1 MIESGEL
8 DTWDYQWGFTRN
20 AHRGLS
26 CMPSVSLIRNI
37 GFSDDATHTV
47 GSPCKIKE
55 SELAF
60 PLRINLI
67 LLQITHLTMNF
78 LSLTPGLQG
87 SGQKSTLC

>member
-1 MIESGEL
+1 MHIE
-8 DTWDYQWGFTRN
+8 D
-20 AHRGLS
+20 S
-26 CMPSVSLIRNI
+26 CMPSIGLIRNI

>member
-8 DTWDYQWGFTRN
+8 DTGLSMGFTRN

-55 SELAF
+55 SELF
-60 PLRINLI
+60 SFKN
-67 LLQITHLTMNF
+67 QF
-78 LSLTPGLQG
+78 
-87 SGQKSTLC
+87 